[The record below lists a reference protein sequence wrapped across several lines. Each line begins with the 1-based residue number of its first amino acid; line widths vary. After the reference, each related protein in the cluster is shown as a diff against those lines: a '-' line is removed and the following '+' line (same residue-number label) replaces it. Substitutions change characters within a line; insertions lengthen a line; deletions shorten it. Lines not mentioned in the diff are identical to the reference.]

1 MTTAFVISYFPFLQV
16 TVKIIMLSLGLFAL
30 LSLELYQH
38 SSIELN
44 FSFHDQSV
52 VVLRLGVKE
61 EHKVVIFVIATLKSA
76 AKTS

>member
-1 MTTAFVISYFPFLQV
+1 MTTAFVISYFPFVQV

-30 LSLELYQH
+30 LSLELYQR

-52 VVLRLGVKE
+52 VILRLGGSNLLRNCHFK
-61 EHKVVIFVIATLKSA
+61 KRSKN
-76 AKTS
+76 